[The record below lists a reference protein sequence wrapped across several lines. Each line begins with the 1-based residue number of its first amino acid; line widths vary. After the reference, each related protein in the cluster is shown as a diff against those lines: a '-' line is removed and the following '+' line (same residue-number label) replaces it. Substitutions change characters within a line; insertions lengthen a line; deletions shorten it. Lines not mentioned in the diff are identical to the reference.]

1 MAGCVFSACTIAKPI
16 RCVYDTLPP
25 RARRR
30 WLLITTRWSI
40 NSFTGS
46 ERTLVAVG
54 TVSEKSMFFAV
65 RAGAPRSTVLTGSSR
80 STVGRFAGF
89 GGSAGTPPRL
99 PGADGR
105 AFLFDVGRSTVAG
118 RLAADAAGASG
129 AGWTGLLGAGA
140 GGAVCF
146 AGAAAAGAGCFAGAA
161 GGAAGLGVCPAA
173 PFPVEPLVVPPS
185 WWVLKYC
192 AQLGSTEPGSAT
204 YCSYISSSSQSL
216 APNSS
221 ARASVAVWV
230 ELDGSGTGA
239 TIAFFRRGLV
249 GEGPSHREKRG
260 PPASSV

>member
-1 MAGCVFSACTIAKPI
+1 M
-16 RCVYDTLPP
+16 
-25 RARRR
+25 
-30 WLLITTRWSI
+30 
-40 NSFTGS
+40 
-46 ERTLVAVG
+46 AVG
-54 TVSEKSMFFAV
+54 TVSDASMFFAV

-80 STVGRFAGF
+80 STLGRFDGF

-105 AFLFDVGRSTVAG
+105 AFLLAVGRSTVAG
-118 RLAADAAGASG
+118 LLAAGASG
-129 AGWTGLLGAGA
+129 AGFSGRARRGPGGALCLPPLELAAGVVAGFAAGA
-140 GGAVCF
+140 VVF
-146 AGAAAAGAGCFAGAA
+146 AASAAAACGAAAVAVDGAA
-161 GGAAGLGVCPAA
+161 VA
-173 PFPVEPLVVPPS
+173 EPLPAEPLPSPPILWS
-185 WWVLKYC
+185 LKYF

-249 GEGPSHREKRG
+249 GEGRSTAYRG
-260 PPASSV
+260 PARVVCLGYRQFSYHRAAGPPQ